1 MADSKCSIY
10 KCTKG
15 GCDIMRHCDLCGNW
29 WVCDKHASLLSH
41 KRCQSKFYFKVKFS
55 EKDQAKECG
64 LFYDMEYKKW
74 FAQNK
79 KSYDLAMQLFDP
91 IEA

>member
-41 KRCQSKFYFKVKFS
+41 
-55 EKDQAKECG
+55 
-64 LFYDMEYKKW
+64 LFYDMEAKKW
-74 FAQNK
+74 FSQNK